1 MVLRSRRTGSHSIR
15 SNFFELI
22 LLRSAMRLR
31 RIIPAQVRFVRRKS
45 RGGIARPPGLLHNML
60 YTGTA
65 MIAQRFEFHRGSSAV
80 GMAREH
86 PLDEG
91 GRRRRRQIAT
101 LGRRI
106 SE

>member
-31 RIIPAQVRFVRRKS
+31 RIIPAQVSFCATKKPRRY
-45 RGGIARPPGLLHNML
+45 ARPPGLLHNML
-60 YTGTA
+60 YTGTV
-65 MIAQRFEFHRGSSAV
+65 MIAQRFEFERGSSAA
-80 GMAREH
+80 GMGREH
-86 PLDEG
+86 PLVER
-91 GRRRRRQIAT
+91 GRHKRRQIAA
-101 LGRRI
+101 LGRGI